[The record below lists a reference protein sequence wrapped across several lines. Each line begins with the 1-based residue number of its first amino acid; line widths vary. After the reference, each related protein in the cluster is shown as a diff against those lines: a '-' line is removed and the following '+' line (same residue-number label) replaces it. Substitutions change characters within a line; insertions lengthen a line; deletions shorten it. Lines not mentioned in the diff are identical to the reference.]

1 MIAGFLRSAPG
12 VSLAALV
19 AWTAI
24 DVAAVRVAGWTT
36 TLPSLLGAAI
46 LASAASAIRKLRPVG
61 PLGLFVLGAAYLG
74 ARLVQLGLEIVPAVV
89 FVTLAIVHVELRSLV
104 ERFGPLYGRRMTSDA
119 MRRIDAALGR
129 ALLRLG
135 MAAGLAILVPIFAV
149 DIALSGLLPATSIA
163 TAVLFAGGLVGIA
176 AILALLPTLRSR
188 EDRSLRKERAGVE
201 RPGGDGTR

>member
-1 MIAGFLRSAPG
+1 MIAGFLRSAPAIT
-12 VSLAALV
+12 LAALV

-24 DVAAVRVAGWTT
+24 DVAAVQVPGWTT
-36 TLPSLLGAAI
+36 TLPSLLAIAI
-46 LASAASAIRKLRPVG
+46 LASAASAIRKLRPIG
-61 PLGLFVLGAAYLG
+61 PLGLFALGAAYLG

-89 FVTLAIVHVELRSLV
+89 FVTLAIVHIELRSLV
-104 ERFGPLYGRRMTSDA
+104 ERFGPLYGRRMSSDA
-119 MRRIDAALGR
+119 MRRIDTALGR

-149 DIALSGLLPATSIA
+149 DVALSGLLPATSIA

-188 EDRSLRKERAGVE
+188 EEGHAR
-201 RPGGDGTR
+201 